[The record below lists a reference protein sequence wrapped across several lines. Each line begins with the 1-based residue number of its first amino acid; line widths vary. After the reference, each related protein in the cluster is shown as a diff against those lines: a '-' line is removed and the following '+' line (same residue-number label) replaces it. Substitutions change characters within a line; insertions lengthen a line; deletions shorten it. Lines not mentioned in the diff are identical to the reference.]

1 MTFAQTNAPPCVA
14 RRSIELEVGDLLYRQ
29 RELGSSIYH
38 IDSGHL
44 ALVKSISKSRRQVL
58 CLLSKGDYFGFPL
71 AGRRDS
77 DAETICAA
85 TVTEIS
91 AWDKDGRLDHSIYET
106 LQNRLTSVYERL
118 TLLGRQSAEERVASF
133 IVEIGRDGGLDVPLK
148 TSLVAD
154 YLGLRIETV
163 SRILHNFRRR
173 GLILQAVFKGNLAIL
188 DEAGLIAVSQGK

>member
-1 MTFAQTNAPPCVA
+1 MTFAQTNAPP
-14 RRSIELEVGDLLYRQ
+14 RTSRQSIELEAGDLLYRQ
-29 RELGSSIYH
+29 WEPGSSIYH

-44 ALVKSISKSRRQVL
+44 ALVKSLSKSRRQVL

-91 AWDKDGRLDHSIYET
+91 AWGNEDGLDHSIYET
-106 LQNRLTSVYERL
+106 LQVRLTSVYERL
-118 TLLGRQSAEERVASF
+118 ALLGRQTAEERVASF
-133 IVEIGRDGGLDVPLK
+133 IVEMGRDGGLDVPLK

-163 SRILHNFRRR
+163 SRILHKFRRN
-173 GLILQAVFKGNLAIL
+173 GLILQAVFKGNMAIL
-188 DEAGLIAVSQGK
+188 DEPGLIVVSQGK

>member
-1 MTFAQTNAPPCVA
+1 MHKQTRHPAHRGSQSNW
-14 RRSIELEVGDLLYRQ
+14 RQEILLYRQ
-29 RELGSSIYH
+29 WEPGSSIYH
-38 IDSGHL
+38 INSGHL
-44 ALVKSISKSRRQVL
+44 ALVKSLSKSRRQVL

-91 AWDKDGRLDHSIYET
+91 AWGNEDGLDHSIYET
-106 LQNRLTSVYERL
+106 LQVRLTLVYERL
-118 TLLGRQSAEERVASF
+118 TLLGRQTAEERVASF
-133 IVEIGRDGGLDVPLK
+133 IVEMGGDGGLDVPLK

-163 SRILHNFRRR
+163 SRILHKFRRK
-173 GLILQAVFKGNLAIL
+173 GLILQAVFKGNMAIL
-188 DEAGLIAVSQGK
+188 DEAGLIVVSQGK

>member
-1 MTFAQTNAPPCVA
+1 MTFAQTNAPP
-14 RRSIELEVGDLLYRQ
+14 RTSRQSIELEAGDLLYRQ
-29 RELGSSIYH
+29 WEPGSSIYH

-44 ALVKSISKSRRQVL
+44 ALVKSLSKSRRQVL

-91 AWDKDGRLDHSIYET
+91 AWGNEDGLDHSIYET
-106 LQNRLTSVYERL
+106 LQVRLTLVYERL
-118 TLLGRQSAEERVASF
+118 TLLGRQTAEERVASF
-133 IVEIGRDGGLDVPLK
+133 IVEMGGDGGLDVPLK

-163 SRILHNFRRR
+163 SRILHKFRRK
-173 GLILQAVFKGNLAIL
+173 GLILQAVFKGNMAIL
-188 DEAGLIAVSQGK
+188 DEAGLIVVSQGK